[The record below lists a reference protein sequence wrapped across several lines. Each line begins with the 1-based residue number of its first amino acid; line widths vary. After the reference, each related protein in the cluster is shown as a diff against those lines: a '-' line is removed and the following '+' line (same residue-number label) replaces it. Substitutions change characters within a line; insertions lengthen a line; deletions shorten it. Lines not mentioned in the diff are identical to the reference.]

1 MNNIQLKQKMNAHQS
16 KKKKKNIE
24 NILKIQK
31 IFKDVKKWD
40 EKVALFVGHSIEM
53 ILLWYYYNTLL

>member
-1 MNNIQLKQKMNAHQS
+1 MLIKV
-16 KKKKKNIE
+16 KKKKNIE

-31 IFKDVKKWD
+31 IFKNVKKRD

-53 ILLWYYYNTLL
+53 ILL